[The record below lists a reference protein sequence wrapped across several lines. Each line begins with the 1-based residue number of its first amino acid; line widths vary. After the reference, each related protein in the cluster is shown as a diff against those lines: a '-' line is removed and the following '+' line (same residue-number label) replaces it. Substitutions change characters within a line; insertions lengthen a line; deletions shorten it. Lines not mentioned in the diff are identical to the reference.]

1 MKKTLI
7 QIVFLMVL
15 LACMGCEEEVRTTLN
30 VEERK
35 EVNKRYKEA
44 LDSINKMMITE
55 CTDRRQKKF
64 NRLVDS
70 LKTTRIEEIE
80 LITKVKGNEK

>member
-1 MKKTLI
+1 MKKALI
-7 QIVFLMVL
+7 QIAFLMVL

-80 LITKVKGNEK
+80 LITKAKGNEK